1 MEFIDRLLG
10 RPTLHSLIRELG
22 RYVRTQGVELVES
35 LPAQME
41 VVVRRD
47 GSSSRIYLGNLLDEY
62 SKTKRRD
69 RQSVVERFV
78 SSIVTGNSDT
88 PATYADAKPLLL
100 PVVRSAA
107 ALGVAMSAGLRT
119 AVDTDFPA
127 IVQRPLVADLA
138 VSLVVDRPNS
148 MAYVNADNLR
158 AWGVTLDQAFDDAL
172 HNLRALPEH
181 GGWTEIFPG
190 LWQGRWGD
198 TYESSRIL
206 LPDLIYRLGINDP
219 VAMVPFRDVLLVT
232 SQSDARAIQHIVD
245 LAAGSLDSN
254 TRWVSFELLRLNC
267 NSWERYVP
275 VDHQAQ
281 LQDLSRRNI
290 ADAYAAQK
298 QILDAHFTDRAIDI
312 FVATHLLAQRDGEG
326 LSSYTVWSE
335 SVDTLLPEADRV
347 ALVRPDNKE
356 FVPLMVPWAMAKEH
370 FGPFFESTDYT
381 PTRFRLRGFPDVQ
394 AAEAVRRL
402 TQAG

>member
-10 RPTLHSLIRELG
+10 RPTLDSLIRQLG

-47 GSSSRIYLGNLLDEY
+47 GSSSRIYLGNLLHEY
-62 SKTKRRD
+62 GKAKRRD
-69 RQSVVERFV
+69 RQSVVEGFV
-78 SSIVTGNSDT
+78 SSLINGNAET

-100 PVVRSAA
+100 PVVRSVG

-119 AVDTDFPA
+119 AVDMAFPA

-138 VSLVVDRPNS
+138 VSLVVDRPKS
-148 MAYVNADNLR
+148 MAYVNADNLN
-158 AWGVTLDQAFDDAL
+158 AWGVTLDQALDDAL

-190 LWQGRWGD
+190 LWQGDWGD

-232 SQSDARAIQHIVD
+232 SRSNAGAVQHIVD
-245 LAAGSLDSN
+245 LAAGSLDNN
-254 TRWVSFELLRLNC
+254 TRWVSFELLLLNG
-267 NSWERYVP
+267 NSWERHVP
-275 VDHQAQ
+275 VDHQAL

-298 QILDAHFTDRAIDI
+298 QILDAHFNDRAIDI
-312 FVATHLLAQRDGEG
+312 FVATHQLVQRDGEG
-326 LSSYTVWSE
+326 MSSYTVWSE
-335 SVDTLLPEADRV
+335 GVDILLPEADRV

-356 FVPLMVPWAMAKEH
+356 SDPLMVPWAMAKKH
-370 FGPFFESTDYT
+370 FGPFFEATDYT
-381 PTRFRLRGFPDVQ
+381 PTRFRLRDFPDAQ
-394 AAEAVRRL
+394 AVEAVRRL